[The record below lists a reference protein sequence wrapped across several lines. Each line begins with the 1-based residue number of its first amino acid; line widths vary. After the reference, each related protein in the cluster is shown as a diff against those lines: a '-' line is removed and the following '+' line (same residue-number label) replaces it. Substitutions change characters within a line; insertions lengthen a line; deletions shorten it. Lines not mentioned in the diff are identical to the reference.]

1 MQQVID
7 ITESDIEY
15 AQKILLAE
23 RQQFDDER
31 ITFIKNL
38 EVIDLQA
45 VPGSGK
51 TTALLAKLLILERKL
66 PFVDNSG
73 ILVLSHTNVAI
84 DEIRHKIELFC
95 PKLFRYPNFIGTIQS
110 FVDEFLA
117 IPYYTT
123 ICKKKPVRI
132 DNEIYEERVNH
143 ILQNRRLPKY
153 NLLPDDLKKIQNIT
167 MANQDLFKNIRLDTN
182 DVGEIILIKELNDKE
197 KLNVKKPKGE
207 DYSNE
212 EKEKLYQWFFSFKQ
226 NILKEGILHFDDAYF
241 LAKAYLF
248 HFPKIKEIIQK
259 RFSYVFVDEMQDME
273 THQYYLLEKLFYDG
287 GNSTSIFQRIG
298 DKNQA
303 IFNNIESS
311 EGNWIDRGNNLTLTN
326 SHRLS
331 SKIAD
336 IVKSFALNNSNDFD
350 IIGLNECDIKPHI
363 ILFDDTSKEKVIP
376 KFAELVKKFKEEGRL
391 IDYGKYPIKAI
402 CWNTKME
409 NDIKIRMGHYF
420 PNFQKDIDKSKQDY
434 TCLKDYL
441 LYYDK
446 GNKTIK
452 QIQDN
457 ILNAFLKILR
467 LENILNEGRC
477 FTKLQLLNYIKDQD
491 FELFQSFR
499 KQLYLWS
506 MDIIKGKIDKV
517 FEEVKIY
524 MNTFVNIFDKRN
536 TLQKSSDFLN
546 QEDISLQVIEN
557 TQNNIYLE
565 EDFNIEIVTV
575 HSVKGQTHCATLYLE
590 SFYYNDGGKSY
601 ESQRL
606 ADAFLGNAI
615 QSPAKRVQQSLKM
628 VYVGFS
634 RPTNLLCV
642 AIHKDRFN
650 EYLSQIN
657 KDIWEIVDCG

>member
-1 MQQVID
+1 MAKILELFYYYNFGLSKND
-7 ITESDIEY
+7 FKKICHIKKNNSDIFY
-15 AQKILLAE
+15 
-23 RQQFDDER
+23 
-31 ITFIKNL
+31 
-38 EVIDLQA
+38 
-45 VPGSGK
+45 
-51 TTALLAKLLILERKL
+51 
-66 PFVDNSG
+66 
-73 ILVLSHTNVAI
+73 
-84 DEIRHKIELFC
+84 
-95 PKLFRYPNFIGTIQS
+95 
-110 FVDEFLA
+110 
-117 IPYYTT
+117 
-123 ICKKKPVRI
+123 
-132 DNEIYEERVNH
+132 
-143 ILQNRRLPKY
+143 
-153 NLLPDDLKKIQNIT
+153 
-167 MANQDLFKNIRLDTN
+167 NIRLDIKDN
-182 DVGEIILIKELNDKE
+182 KPILVNRLNGEEFS
-197 KLNVKKPKGE
+197 VKKPIGKTKLQNYQ
-207 DYSNE
+207 DYTNE
-212 EKEKLYQWFFSFKQ
+212 EKEKLYQWFLSFKQ
-226 NILKEGILHFDDAYF
+226 NILKQGILHFDDAYF

-273 THQYYLLEKLFYDG
+273 THQYDLLEKLFYDE

-303 IFNNIESS
+303 IFNNIESN
-311 EGNWIDRGNNLTLTN
+311 EVNWIDRGNNLVLTN

-331 SKIAD
+331 SKIANV
-336 IVKSFALNNSNDFD
+336 VKSFALNNPNNFD

-376 KFAELVKKFKEEGRL
+376 KFAELVKEFKEEGRL

-420 PNFQKDIDKSKQDY
+420 PNFQKDIDKPKQDY

-517 FEEVKIY
+517 FEEVKIH

-606 ADAFLGNAI
+606 ADAFLGNYI
-615 QSPAKRVQQSLKM
+615 TNRGIRIQQSLKM
-628 VYVGFS
+628 TYVGFS

-642 AIHKDRFN
+642 AIHKDRFYQ
-650 EYLSQIN
+650 YLSKIN